1 MRLPARQF
9 GTLSNPLDQLLGA
22 PARVRALRA
31 LDTAAHP
38 IGLAYLAREIAVTYR
53 GAQKAV
59 AVLTHA
65 GIVAEIPTGQGSVF
79 SINNTHPFASALRS
93 LFAVERERRSAILNA
108 TEAWADRQSPT
119 LLAVWLFGSAARD
132 EDTFQSDI
140 DLAVVAKT
148 DASVQRLAES
158 LRDCLEPIARQQ
170 AVHPSVVPYSGRAV
184 LSLPENDAEMW
195 TNLSRDATPLSGPA
209 PEYLWQQLA
218 RSAGTRRSPSTKSQY
233 DTQKDTGHARKTPV
247 DEFS

>member
-1 MRLPARQF
+1 MRLPAHQF
-9 GTLSNPLDQLLGA
+9 GALSNPLDQLLGA

-31 LDTAAHP
+31 LDAAAHP
-38 IGLAYLAREIAVTYR
+38 LGLAYLAREIAVTYR

-65 GIVAEIPTGQGSVF
+65 GIVAEVPTGQGSVF
-79 SINNTHPFASALRS
+79 SINDTHPFAPALRA
-93 LFAVERERRSAILNA
+93 LFAIERERRSAILNA

-119 LLAVWLFGSAARD
+119 LLAVWLFGSAARG

-148 DASVQRLAES
+148 GAGAQRLATS

-170 AVHPSVVPYSGRAV
+170 AVHPSVVPYSSAAV
-184 LSLPENDAEMW
+184 LSLPQDDAQMW

-218 RSAGTRRSPSTKSQY
+218 HRAGVRKSPPTKSQ
-233 DTQKDTGHARKTPV
+233 DDATKDADDARKAPM
-247 DEFS
+247 DKLS